1 MKRRDSLKFIG
12 VGSITAGL
20 FLEACKTDGSD
31 ANPSA
36 TANNAADPDILTAGR
51 EAFEIER
58 DKKLLS
64 ETFFTP
70 DEMAT
75 IAVLADII
83 IPKDEVSGSA
93 TDAGVPDFIEFIV
106 KDLPEHQT
114 PMRGGLRW
122 LDMEC
127 YGRFEKAFVDCSPEQ
142 RLQVVDDI
150 AYPNKAKPEMGQGV
164 AFFNRMR
171 DLTATGFYTTEI
183 GFADIGYKGN
193 TPGTY
198 VGVPPEVLEEF
209 GVKELDWG

>member
-20 FLEACKTDGSD
+20 FLEACKTDGKKD
-31 ANPSA
+31 ATPST
-36 TANNAADPDILTAGR
+36 TANAAFDDILTAGR

-58 DKKLLS
+58 DKKLLG

-70 DEMAT
+70 AEMAT

-93 TDAGVPDFIEFIV
+93 TDAGVPEFIEFIV
-106 KDLPEHQT
+106 KDLPEHQV
-114 PMRGGLRW
+114 PLRGGLRW
-122 LDMEC
+122 LDLEC

-150 AYPNKAKPEMGQGV
+150 AYPNKAKPKMGAGV
-164 AFFNRMR
+164 TFFNRMR

-183 GFADIGYKGN
+183 GFKDIGYMGN

-198 VGVPPEVLEEF
+198 TGVPDDVLEAF
-209 GVKELDWG
+209 GVKDMNWG

>member
-20 FLEACKTDGSD
+20 FLEACKTDGKD
-31 ANPSA
+31 AAPST
-36 TANNAADPDILTAGR
+36 TAANAAEADIITAGR
-51 EAFEIER
+51 EQFEIDR
-58 DKKLLS
+58 DKELLG
-64 ETFFTP
+64 ETFFN
-70 DEMAT
+70 DHEMAT

-93 TDAGVPDFIEFIV
+93 TEAGVPDFIEFIV

-127 YGRFEKAFVDCSPEQ
+127 FKRFEKAFVDCSPEQ
-142 RLQVVDDI
+142 RIQVVDDI
-150 AYPNKAKPEMGQGV
+150 AYPAKAKPEMSQGV
-164 AFFNRMR
+164 TFFNKMR

-193 TPGTY
+193 IPNTY
-198 VGVPPEVLEEF
+198 TGVPDDVLDAF
-209 GVKELDWG
+209 GVKDMNWG

>member
-20 FLEACKTDGSD
+20 FLESCKPDKKEAAAAPDTSKTD
-31 ANPSA
+31 
-36 TANNAADPDILTAGR
+36 DIITAGR

-58 DKKLLS
+58 DKKLLG

-93 TDAGVPDFIEFIV
+93 TEAGVPEFIEFIV

-193 TPGTY
+193 LPGTY
-198 VGVPPEVLEEF
+198 VGVPAEVLEEF

>member
-20 FLEACKTDGSD
+20 FLEACKVDQTPTSN
-31 ANPSA
+31 APTQ
-36 TANNAADPDILTAGR
+36 TAEDDILTAGR
-51 EAFEIER
+51 EPHEIER
-58 DKKLLS
+58 DKKLLGD
-64 ETFFTP
+64 TFFNEH
-70 DEMAT
+70 EMAT

-93 TDAGVPDFIEFIV
+93 TEAGVPDFIEFIV

-127 YGRFEKAFVDCSPEQ
+127 YGRFEKAFVDCTPEQ

-150 AYPNKAKPEMGQGV
+150 AYPAKAKPEMQPGV
-164 AFFNRMR
+164 TFFNRMR

-183 GFADIGYKGN
+183 GFADIGYMGN
-193 TPGTY
+193 VPNTY
-198 VGVPPEVLEEF
+198 TGVPDDVLDAY
-209 GVKELDWG
+209 GMKALDWG

>member
-12 VGSITAGL
+12 VGSITAGI
-20 FLEACKTDGSD
+20 FWESCKVEQKDP
-31 ANPSA
+31 NPPSA
-36 TANNAADPDILTAGR
+36 PNKADDIITAGR
-51 EAFEIER
+51 EAYEIER
-58 DKKLLS
+58 DKKLLN
-64 ETFFTP
+64 ETFFTK

-75 IAVLADII
+75 IAILADII
-83 IPKDEVSGSA
+83 IPKDAVSGSA
-93 TDAGVPDFIEFIV
+93 TEAGVPDFIEFIV

-127 YGRFEKAFVDCSPEQ
+127 YKRFEKAFADCSPEQ

-150 AYPNKAKPEMGQGV
+150 AYPAKAKPEMAPGV

-171 DLTATGFYTTEI
+171 DLTATGFYTTQM
-183 GFADIGYKGN
+183 GWDDIGYKGN

-198 VGVPPEVLEEF
+198 DGVPEDVLAQY
-209 GVKELDWG
+209 GMKDLNWG

>member
-12 VGSITAGL
+12 VGSISAGI
-20 FLEACKTDGSD
+20 FWESCKVEQKDP
-31 ANPSA
+31 NPPSA
-36 TANNAADPDILTAGR
+36 PNKADDIITAGR
-51 EAFEIER
+51 EAYEIER
-58 DKKLLS
+58 DKKLLN
-64 ETFFTP
+64 ETFFTK

-75 IAVLADII
+75 IAILADII
-83 IPKDEVSGSA
+83 IPKDAVSGSA
-93 TDAGVPDFIEFIV
+93 TEAGVPDFIEFIV

-127 YGRFEKAFVDCSPEQ
+127 YKRFEKAFADCSPEQ

-150 AYPNKAKPEMGQGV
+150 AYPAKAKPEMAPGV

-171 DLTATGFYTTEI
+171 DLTATGFYTTQM
-183 GFADIGYKGN
+183 GWDDIGYKGN

-198 VGVPPEVLEEF
+198 DGVPEDVLAQY
-209 GVKELDWG
+209 GVKDLNWG

>member
-20 FLEACKTDGSD
+20 FWESCKTDGKDAKPPATDTGASD
-31 ANPSA
+31 
-36 TANNAADPDILTAGR
+36 DIITAGR
-51 EAFEIER
+51 EAHEIER
-58 DKKLLS
+58 DKKLLG
-64 ETFFTP
+64 ETFFTA

-83 IPKDEVSGSA
+83 IPKDDVSGSA
-93 TDAGVPDFIEFIV
+93 TEAGVPDFIEFIV

-127 YGRFEKAFVDCSPEQ
+127 YGRFEKAFVDCTPEQ

-150 AYPNKAKPEMGQGV
+150 AYPNKAKPGMEAGV
-164 AFFNRMR
+164 TFFNRMR

-183 GFADIGYKGN
+183 GFSDIGYKGN
-193 TPGTY
+193 TPNTY
-198 VGVPPEVLEEF
+198 TGVPDDVLEAF
-209 GVKELDWG
+209 GVKDMNWG

>member
-12 VGSITAGL
+12 VGSITAGV
-20 FLEACKTDGSD
+20 FWESCKVEQKDP
-31 ANPSA
+31 NPAAA
-36 TANNAADPDILTAGR
+36 TSKADDIITAGR

-64 ETFFTP
+64 ETFFTN

-83 IPKDEVSGSA
+83 IPKDDVSGSA
-93 TDAGVPDFIEFIV
+93 TDAGVPEFIEFIV

-127 YGRFEKAFVDCSPEQ
+127 YGRFEKAFADCSPEQ
-142 RLQVVDDI
+142 RLRVVDDI
-150 AYPNKAKPEMGQGV
+150 AYPAKAKPEMAPGV

-171 DLTATGFYTTEI
+171 DLTATGFYTTQM
-183 GFADIGYKGN
+183 GWDDIGYKGN

-198 VGVPPEVLEEF
+198 DGVPEDVLAQY
-209 GVKELDWG
+209 GVKEVNWG

>member
-20 FLEACKTDGSD
+20 LWESCKVDQTPTPAS
-31 ANPSA
+31 PVQT
-36 TANNAADPDILTAGR
+36 TADDIITAGR
-51 EAFEIER
+51 EAHEIER
-58 DKKLLS
+58 DKKLLG

-70 DEMAT
+70 EEMAT

-93 TDAGVPDFIEFIV
+93 TEAGVPDFIEFIV

-114 PMRGGLRW
+114 PLRGGLRW

-127 YGRFEKAFVDCSPEQ
+127 YGRFEKAFVDCTPEQ

-150 AYPNKAKPEMGQGV
+150 AYPNKAKPGMEAGV
-164 AFFNRMR
+164 TFFNRMR

-183 GFADIGYKGN
+183 GFSDIGYKGN
-193 TPGTY
+193 TPNTY
-198 VGVPPEVLEEF
+198 TGVPDDVLEAF
-209 GVKELDWG
+209 GVKDMNWG